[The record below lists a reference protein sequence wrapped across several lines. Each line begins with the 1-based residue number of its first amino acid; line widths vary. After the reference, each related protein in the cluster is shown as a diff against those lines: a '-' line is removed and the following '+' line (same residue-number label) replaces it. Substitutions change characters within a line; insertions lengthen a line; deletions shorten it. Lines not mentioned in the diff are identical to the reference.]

1 MGKPEQ
7 KQDHYWYIYPPS
19 QTPFNTCVFTQPTN
33 HPRNQSRQHHH
44 IPMASESTSCSSSVS
59 TLESMHGYGES
70 WFENLNKLAV
80 EYIQRSESKQNK
92 AAPTMH
98 CYGDSWFENLNHQR
112 GDFERRMAP
121 QHERQSQQEMHN
133 YGSSWFD
140 KFEPMWEDWQHVK
153 RVVDIEKLEHEIDS
167 DDESCELGM

>member
-59 TLESMHGYGES
+59 TLESMHGYG
-70 WFENLNKLAV
+70 
-80 EYIQRSESKQNK
+80 
-92 AAPTMH
+92 
-98 CYGDSWFENLNHQR
+98 DSWFENLNHQR
-112 GDFERRMAP
+112 EDFERRMSS